1 MTEYRK
7 IVYMDVDTIALKNF
21 DELFTLTGPA
31 AFTGDFDAGK
41 HVDRPNCGVFVAEP
55 RIYSFKRLLGTMNH
69 LDKYGNLMEQDFF
82 KWIFRY
88 SSIALPSIYNFMWTI
103 YVDKQFSCALN
114 REAKVFHFTVWSKSW
129 LEEKESAV
137 VPDTPVMLLALL
149 VQIAQSIEMLHSQNI
164 MHVMC
169 QADLHSTSI
178 TKAR

>member
-129 LEEKESAV
+129 LEAGKPKEWNEMEPIKIYDKMKKEANERHTERECSSA
-137 VPDTPVMLLALL
+137 
-149 VQIAQSIEMLHSQNI
+149 
-164 MHVMC
+164 
-169 QADLHSTSI
+169 
-178 TKAR
+178 